1 MYKEILNK
9 SNCLKLG
16 NKLINTS
23 ILRYFEMIIK
33 NLNLLKSF
41 IFDIKD
47 YLNNSLIKSL
57 INMVFEMKED
67 FHLVSV
73 LRIVNDDLKVDLK
86 TLDLNDSIF
95 RSALNFIIN
104 VSNNNYIKSVY
115 Y

>member
-1 MYKEILNK
+1 
-9 SNCLKLG
+9 
-16 NKLINTS
+16 
-23 ILRYFEMIIK
+23 MIIK

-41 IFDIKD
+41 ILDIKD

-67 FHLVSV
+67 FHLMSV
-73 LRIVNDDLKVDLK
+73 LRIVNDDLKVDFK